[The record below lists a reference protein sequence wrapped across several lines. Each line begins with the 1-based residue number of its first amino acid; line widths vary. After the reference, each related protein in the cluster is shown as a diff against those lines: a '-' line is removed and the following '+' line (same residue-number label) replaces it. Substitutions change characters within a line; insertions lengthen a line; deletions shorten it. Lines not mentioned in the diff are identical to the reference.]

1 MWILVVIIAIV
12 CLLIMSVNKGRRGK
26 WTMTPLVLLPIFM
39 ATCLL
44 LFITQHRRSR
54 KPNAVL
60 KRALQSSPRFT
71 DAHLSAAEHIR
82 VAEMYHYGRHEVVQD
97 TARAMHH
104 YQEAL
109 AGGESRADMYVGILL
124 YETSG
129 SADECVACL
138 LRAVGAGHHAA
149 LLHLGRVYEFGMIP
163 RHHSDRLI
171 AREIYRIASLSPDA
185 DVAREARTR
194 GADIMASGASDEWV
208 EGAAPL
214 PPTVLTDLRRVWNPE
229 GTIPGPAQNE
239 FRPRK
244 VAHHRPRD
252 PPRRRF
258 NILAEQPVD
267 IEAMVFQAPEMR
279 IRNDSQ
285 NVHDSTV
292 MAGTNAALRKLADK
306 GYSTDGDTKATVVE
320 MINASSLDSAGKEN
334 ALRVLQS
341 LGNDEH
347 SRYGKSEQ
355 DALALVC
362 ARIEDPVNTENR
374 AVLSDMLAQNL
385 ADNVVDGMIM
395 CSSGKINRLTQTL
408 QVLDADQ
415 TLVDIKPK
423 WAVREE
429 IADNASKVRDDVLGG
444 LTDEERK
451 GYDDDTDTTAAGR
464 MRDALTQQCR
474 KSYVEAGILSEEQL
488 EAELS
493 PFLTEF

>member
-1 MWILVVIIAIV
+1 MWILWVIIAIV
-12 CLLIMSVNKGRRGK
+12 CLLFMSVNKGRRGK
-26 WTMTPLVLLPIFM
+26 WTVTPLVLLPMFM
-39 ATCLL
+39 AACLL
-44 LFITQHRRSR
+44 WSLTQARGSR

-60 KRALQSSPRFT
+60 KQALQTSPRFT
-71 DAHLSAAEHIR
+71 DARLSPAEHIR
-82 VAEMYHYGRHEVVQD
+82 VAELYHYGRHEVPQN
-97 TARAMHH
+97 TALARHH

-129 SADECVACL
+129 AADECVAAL

-163 RHHSDRLI
+163 RHHGDRLI
-171 AREIYRIASLSPDA
+171 AREIYRIASMSPDA
-185 DVAREARTR
+185 DVAREAISR
-194 GADIMASGASDEWV
+194 GADIMASGAGNEWV

-229 GTIPGPAQNE
+229 GSISGPAQNE
-239 FRPRK
+239 FRHRN
-244 VAHHRPRD
+244 VVHHSPRD
-252 PPRRRF
+252 PPRRRYHR
-258 NILAEQPVD
+258 IVEEPVD
-267 IEAMVFQAPEMR
+267 IEAMVFQAPEVR

-285 NVHDSTV
+285 NGHDSTV
-292 MAGTNAALRKLADK
+292 MAGTNVTLRKLADQ
-306 GYSTDGDTKATVVE
+306 GYSTDGDTDATVVE
-320 MINASSLDSAGKEN
+320 MINASTLDSAGKEN
-334 ALRVLQS
+334 ALRVLRS
-341 LGNDEH
+341 LGSDKH

-362 ARIEDPVNTENR
+362 ARIADPVNTENR

-415 TLVDIKPK
+415 TLADIKPK

-444 LTDEERK
+444 LTEEERK
-451 GYDDDTDTTAAGR
+451 GYDDDTDSTAAVQ
-464 MRDALTQQCR
+464 MRDALTKQCR
-474 KSYVEAGILSEEQL
+474 KHYVEAGILSEEQL

>member
-1 MWILVVIIAIV
+1 M
-12 CLLIMSVNKGRRGK
+12 
-26 WTMTPLVLLPIFM
+26 
-39 ATCLL
+39 
-44 LFITQHRRSR
+44 
-54 KPNAVL
+54 
-60 KRALQSSPRFT
+60 
-71 DAHLSAAEHIR
+71 
-82 VAEMYHYGRHEVVQD
+82 
-97 TARAMHH
+97 
-104 YQEAL
+104 
-109 AGGESRADMYVGILL
+109 
-124 YETSG
+124 
-129 SADECVACL
+129 
-138 LRAVGAGHHAA
+138 
-149 LLHLGRVYEFGMIP
+149 
-163 RHHSDRLI
+163 
-171 AREIYRIASLSPDA
+171 
-185 DVAREARTR
+185 
-194 GADIMASGASDEWV
+194 
-208 EGAAPL
+208 
-214 PPTVLTDLRRVWNPE
+214 
-229 GTIPGPAQNE
+229 
-239 FRPRK
+239 
-244 VAHHRPRD
+244 
-252 PPRRRF
+252 
-258 NILAEQPVD
+258 D

>member
-1 MWILVVIIAIV
+1 MWILVAITTIL
-12 CLLIMSVNKGRRGK
+12 CMLYMSVNKGRRGK
-26 WTMTPLVLLPIFM
+26 WAITPLVLLPILL
-39 ATCLL
+39 AICLL
-44 LFITQHRRSR
+44 LFISR
-54 KPNAVL
+54 QGTPTKPNAAL
-60 KRALQSSPRFT
+60 KRALKSSPRFT
-71 DAHLSAAEHIR
+71 DAGLSAAEHIR
-82 VAEMYHYGRHEVVQD
+82 VAEMYHYGRHEVPQN
-97 TARAMHH
+97 TTLARHH
-104 YQEAL
+104 YREAL
-109 AGGESRADMYVGILL
+109 AGGETRADMYVGILL

-129 SADECVACL
+129 SADECVAAL

-163 RHHSDRLI
+163 RHHGDRLI

-208 EGAAPL
+208 AGVAPL
-214 PPTVLTDLRRVWNPE
+214 PPTVLTDLRQVWNPE
-229 GTIPGPAQNE
+229 GTNPGPAQNE
-239 FRPRK
+239 FRHRN
-244 VAHHRPRD
+244 VVHHRPRA

-267 IEAMVFQAPEMR
+267 IEAMVFQAPEVR

-292 MAGTNAALRKLADK
+292 MAGTNVALQKLADK

-320 MINASSLDSAGKEN
+320 MINASSLDSVGKEK
-334 ALRVLQS
+334 ALRVLRS
-341 LGNDEH
+341 LGSDEH
-347 SRYGKSEQ
+347 SRYGLSEQ

-362 ARIEDPVNTENR
+362 ARIADPVNTDNR

-415 TLVDIKPK
+415 TLV
-423 WAVREE
+423 
-429 IADNASKVRDDVLGG
+429 
-444 LTDEERK
+444 
-451 GYDDDTDTTAAGR
+451 
-464 MRDALTQQCR
+464 
-474 KSYVEAGILSEEQL
+474 
-488 EAELS
+488 
-493 PFLTEF
+493 

>member
-1 MWILVVIIAIV
+1 MWISVAIAFTVFLGFASI
-12 CLLIMSVNKGRRGK
+12 KRGRRGR
-26 WTMTPLVLLPIFM
+26 WTVTPLIVLPILV
-39 ATCLL
+39 AACLVY
-44 LFITQHRRSR
+44 ITIQRWRPR
-54 KPNAVL
+54 KANAVL
-60 KRALQSSPRFT
+60 KRALQTSPRFT
-71 DAHLSAAEHIR
+71 DARLSAAEHVR
-82 VAEMYHYGRHEVVQD
+82 VAELYHYGRHEVPQD

-104 YQEAL
+104 YREAL
-109 AGGESRADMYVGILL
+109 AGGETRAHMHVGILL
-124 YETSG
+124 YESSG
-129 SADECVACL
+129 AADECVAAL

-163 RHHSDRLI
+163 RHHGDRLI
-171 AREIYRIASLSPDA
+171 AREIYRIASLCPDA

-194 GADIMASGASDEWV
+194 GADIMASGAGDEWV
-208 EGAAPL
+208 ERAAPL

-229 GTIPGPAQNE
+229 ASVPGPPQNE
-239 FRPRK
+239 FRPRR
-244 VAHHRPRD
+244 VEVRPRE

-258 NILAEQPVD
+258 NRIVEEPVD
-267 IEAMVFQAPEMR
+267 VEALVFRTPEVR

-292 MAGTNAALRKLADK
+292 MAGTDSALRKLADR
-306 GYSTDGDTKATVVE
+306 GYNTDGDTDATVVE
-320 MINASSLDSAGKEN
+320 MINASSMDSTGKEN
-334 ALRVLQS
+334 ALRVLRG
-341 LGNDEH
+341 LGSEKH
-347 SRYGKSEQ
+347 SRYGKSER

-362 ARIEDPVNTENR
+362 ARIADPVNAENQK
-374 AVLSDMLAQNL
+374 VMQDMLAQNL

-415 TLVDIKPK
+415 TLADIKPK

-429 IADNASKVRDDVLGG
+429 IADNASKVRDNVLGG

-451 GYDDDTDTTAAGR
+451 GYDDDTDPAAAGQ
-464 MRDALTQQCR
+464 MRDALTEQCR
-474 KSYVEAGILSEEQL
+474 RHYVEPGILTEEQL

>member
-208 EGAAPL
+208 KGAAPL
-214 PPTVLTDLRRVWNPE
+214 PPTVLTELRRVWNPE

-239 FRPRK
+239 FRHRNA
-244 VAHHRPRD
+244 VHHRPRA